1 MADKKSS
8 SPKGIIHIIGSGR
21 SGSTILDRTLGH
33 HPEAFSIGEIIN
45 FRIEYYRNS
54 RCGCGDL
61 IRECEFWNPVL
72 QDMSRELDK
81 TPEDF
86 MLGFHQKMDE
96 DSINSNQEKL
106 RRLKNAFGLFLKL
119 PPRTF
124 SDTTLYDNS
133 ATLYKKVF
141 EHSGAAVIIDSS
153 KSIARSLFL
162 SRLLPQYRHV
172 FVHLVRD
179 GRGVLN
185 SYFKKSY
192 ELKVTD
198 EKDEVIHK
206 EMDKELEHSPEGIIN
221 KWVKGN
227 RLIERIIFVFGLQK
241 QAMMIRFE
249 DFLNAP
255 IDTISRV
262 LEKVSLVYHP
272 SMLNFEF
279 GDNHIVCGNPSR
291 LNAMKLQKEKE
302 KNWAEELRP
311 DLMEKFLASD
321 APKINEKYGY
331 L

>member
-1 MADKKSS
+1 MASKKSS
-8 SPKGIIHIIGSGR
+8 SSKGIIHIIGSGR

-33 HPEAFSIGEIIN
+33 HPEAFSAGEIIN
-45 FRIEYYRNS
+45 LRIEYYRNS
-54 RCGCGDL
+54 LCGCGQS
-61 IRECEFWNPVL
+61 IRGCEFWNPVL
-72 QDMSRELDK
+72 LDMSRELGK
-81 TPEDF
+81 TPEEF
-86 MLGFHQKMDE
+86 MLDFHQKME
-96 DSINSNQEKL
+96 DQGNNKQEKL
-106 RRLKNAFGLFLKL
+106 RRLKNALGLLLNL
-119 PPRTF
+119 PPQFF

-133 ATLYKKVF
+133 AALYEKVF
-141 EHSGAAVIIDSS
+141 EHSGATVIVDSS

-162 SRLLPQYRHV
+162 SRLLPQYRHI

-192 ELKVTD
+192 ELKITD

-227 RLIERIIFVFGLQK
+227 RLIEKIIFVFGLQK

-262 LEKVSLVYHP
+262 LEKVGLVYHP